1 MLIQR
6 LCTLADLPEIQR
18 LAIDSPVGITSLPAD
33 SEQLSAIIEGS
44 EAATDETVTFT
55 GEERYFFVLEDPK
68 SGRLAGCSSIMSA
81 AGFSQPFHTFRN
93 DIFMHASRELG
104 LQNRMHV
111 LSLCHDLTGHSLLTG
126 FYLDT
131 PWKGLYPALKL
142 NACGRLLFMASHPQ
156 RFAESTAVE
165 ISGVCDEEGN
175 SPFWDGLCRHFFD
188 VDYREAERLGSSHG
202 RSLLAELMPGY
213 PIYVPMLPDAT
224 QEVIGQVRPASQLVY
239 DILMAEGFE
248 TDNYVD
254 IFDGGPV
261 VQAKTAELIS
271 VRCSEV
277 ATVHIGEPGAATGT
291 WLVANEKV
299 RDFRACLAPL
309 AWHPGEPLVLDS
321 ALAGLLRV
329 VEGDTLRLIGGD

>member
-1 MLIQR
+1 
-6 LCTLADLPEIQR
+6 
-18 LAIDSPVGITSLPAD
+18 
-33 SEQLSAIIEGS
+33 
-44 EAATDETVTFT
+44 
-55 GEERYFFVLEDPK
+55 
-68 SGRLAGCSSIMSA
+68 
-81 AGFSQPFHTFRN
+81 
-93 DIFMHASRELG
+93 
-104 LQNRMHV
+104 
-111 LSLCHDLTGHSLLTG
+111 
-126 FYLDT
+126 
-131 PWKGLYPALKL
+131 
-142 NACGRLLFMASHPQ
+142 
-156 RFAESTAVE
+156 
-165 ISGVCDEEGN
+165 
-175 SPFWDGLCRHFFD
+175 
-188 VDYREAERLGSSHG
+188 
-202 RSLLAELMPGY
+202 MPGY